1 MLRMWQEER
10 SRVPSALRQLFLVVL
25 ISIVLSGSWGSP
37 ASSSPPDVLLVTL
50 DTTRADALGCYRN
63 GGDDDAQSTP
73 QLDALARSGLRFER
87 AITASP
93 LTLPAHASLLTGLTP
108 PEHGIHDNGIAVL
121 GEETPTLATLLRDR
135 GYATAAVVG
144 SRVLDRRF
152 GLDRGFDLYD
162 DTMAAEHVG
171 EYGYP
176 ERNAEAVTD
185 AAIDWLEKQAR
196 PAKSTPMFLWVHYY
210 DPHAPYE
217 APGDGPGD
225 ATARYRAEV
234 QYVDQQIGRLLAA
247 MPNRP
252 RIVAAVGDHGEALG
266 AHGEAAHGL
275 LLHEPTLRVPLIL
288 SGPGVPK
295 GEVVEGLVGSR
306 RLAATLLQLTG
317 ADAKILGTPLPG
329 IGKTAAKAIDDAVY
343 SETHLPFTAYGWSVL
358 ESMTEGSFR
367 LVVGARA
374 ELFDLDADPGEDRN
388 VVDEKR
394 REVRRLQGEL
404 ASFHRA
410 AVARKSSAPIQ
421 DPELDA
427 ALRSLGYLSGSS
439 GRGPGQPDPKRI
451 DPKAGLELLEELE
464 TAKEM
469 LRFGNVQDALP
480 RLEALAE
487 RNPENVP
494 LLSHLARARLAF
506 AQAHGESYELG
517 LKAYRQALELN
528 PRLEFLHLGLAGAYR
543 QLNRLPEAEEA
554 YRAALA
560 IDPRNAEA
568 WFGLAEIA
576 YGSGRP
582 AEERKR
588 LEAAVAA
595 EAESSALLVRLAQ
608 LEAGDA
614 TPEAIIRSGT
624 HLRRAT
630 ELTPEWSTPWLLLGR
645 WELDHGSKEAGR
657 EALQQVIR
665 ASPNSREAGQARS
678 WLAE

>member
-1 MLRMWQEER
+1 
-10 SRVPSALRQLFLVVL
+10 
-25 ISIVLSGSWGSP
+25 
-37 ASSSPPDVLLVTL
+37 
-50 DTTRADALGCYRN
+50 
-63 GGDDDAQSTP
+63 
-73 QLDALARSGLRFER
+73 
-87 AITASP
+87 

-108 PEHGIHDNGIAVL
+108 PEHGVHDNGIAVL
-121 GEETPTLATLLRDR
+121 GEKTPTLTTILAAS
-135 GYATAAVVG
+135 GYDTAAVVG

-152 GLDRGFDLYD
+152 GLDRGFANYD
-162 DTMAAEHVG
+162 DVMAAEHVG

-176 ERNAEAVTD
+176 ERTAEAVSD
-185 AAIDWLEKQAR
+185 AAIAWLGGQPRA
-196 PAKSTPMFLWVHYY
+196 PGSAPLFLWVHYY
-210 DPHAPYE
+210 DAHAPYQ
-217 APGDGPGD
+217 APGSQGGD
-225 ATARYRAEV
+225 DNTRYQAEV
-234 QYVDQQIGRLLAA
+234 RYVDQQIGRLLAV

-295 GEVVEGLVGSR
+295 SKVFDRLVGSQ
-306 RLAATLLQLTG
+306 RLAATLLHLTG
-317 ADAKILGTPLPG
+317 NDTEALGRPLPG
-329 IGKTAAKAIDDAVY
+329 LGPEAAQETASAVY

-358 ESMTEGSFR
+358 ESWTEGSWR

-374 ELFDLDADPGEDRN
+374 ELFDVERDPLEDRN
-388 VVDEKR
+388 LVDEKR
-394 REVRRLQGEL
+394 REVRRLQADL
-404 ASFHRA
+404 ASFHRS
-410 AVARKSSAPIQ
+410 VTARESSSPPE

-427 ALRSLGYLSGSS
+427 VLRSLGYLSGTS
-439 GRGPGQPDPKRI
+439 GRGPGRPDSNRVDPKE
-451 DPKAGLELLEELE
+451 GLELLTELE
-464 TAKEM
+464 SAKEM

-506 AQAHGESYELG
+506 AQANGESFEPG
-517 LKAYRQALELN
+517 LATYRRALELN
-528 PRLEFLHLGLAGAYR
+528 PKLEFLHLGIAGAYR
-543 QLNRLPEAEEA
+543 QIGRLPEAEEA
-554 YRAALA
+554 YRAVLA

-582 AEERKR
+582 AEERRR

-608 LEAGDA
+608 LEGAEA
-614 TPEAIIRSGT
+614 TAEAKIRSGV

-630 ELTPEWSTPWLLLGR
+630 ELTPEWPTPWLLLGR
-645 WELDHGSKEAGR
+645 WELDHGSKDAAR

-665 ASPNSREAGQARS
+665 AAPKSREAEQAQK